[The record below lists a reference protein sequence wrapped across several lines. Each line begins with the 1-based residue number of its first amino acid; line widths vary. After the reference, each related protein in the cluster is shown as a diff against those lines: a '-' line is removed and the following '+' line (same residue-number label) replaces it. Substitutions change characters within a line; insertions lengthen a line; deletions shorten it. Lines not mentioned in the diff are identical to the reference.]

1 MNKYLEVIQNFIY
14 FEIQSTFKMGENE
27 KHIEDLQQIRSLME
41 KSTQFISLS
50 GFSGISA
57 GIFGLIGAALAYL
70 RLIGEFSFFD
80 GNSKGTWSMLEHYQ
94 NQTSF
99 LNIIKMKAG
108 DGVVMDLVL
117 IATLTLGCALIFAT
131 YFTYKKAKKDS
142 GSLWT
147 STSKRLLVN
156 TAFPLIVGGLFSLA
170 LLRHGLFGL
179 LAPTTLIFY
188 GLALINGSKYTL
200 PEIKYVGVFNIILG
214 LINTIFIGQGLF
226 FWALGFGVVHIVYG
240 VVMYF
245 KYDRK

>member
-1 MNKYLEVIQNFIY
+1 MEVQLKFIY
-14 FEIQSTFKMGENE
+14 FETQSTFKMSNNE
-27 KHIEDLQQIRSLME
+27 KHIEDLQQIRSMME

-70 RLIGEFSFFD
+70 RLIGKISFFENGSD
-80 GNSKGTWSMLEHYQ
+80 GTWLTLEAYQ
-94 NQTSF
+94 NETSF
-99 LNIIKMKAG
+99 INIIKMTTG
-108 DGVVMDLVL
+108 QGVVMDLVL
-117 IATLTLGCALIFAT
+117 IATLTLGLALIFAT
-131 YFTYKKAKKDS
+131 YFTYKKAKKDA

-147 STSKRLLVN
+147 STSKRLLLN
-156 TAFPLIVGGLFSLA
+156 TAYPLVIGGTFSLA
-170 LLRHGLFGL
+170 LLTHGLFGL

-200 PEIKYVGVFNIILG
+200 PEIKYVGIFNIFLG